1 MIHEDSGRSAPS
13 SFVLQAHT
21 KGTSSTHG
29 CHSRAGRRR
38 RQTLLFS
45 SIDRRSRR
53 FALGSHGDDILIGH
67 DTLQQK
73 AHNFSRSRNLKQFG
87 GGRGKRQDFRNAPFE
102 SESCGKRIVPPKG
115 LWPTMKQLYKWP
127 EMKKRDE

>member
-21 KGTSSTHG
+21 KGTSSAHG
-29 CHSRAGRRR
+29 CHSRAGRGR

-53 FALGSHGDDILIGH
+53 FALGSHGDDILIGR

-87 GGRGKRQDFRNAPFE
+87 GGRGKHQHFRNAPFE

-127 EMKKRDE
+127 EMIKRDE